1 MVLQT
6 FRYACKPKPSSNN
19 RNRPQLGAI
28 AALNKDTLSAIQTL
42 MGTAQ
47 SREASN
53 LLVNTALKT
62 QSASQL
68 HSQRP
73 GKITDQLSCSGWVF
87 WWDCKLEAGGKSQ
100 APPTHE
106 NHGQVMH
113 VENAKYNSHGSNIC
127 SSSGLPQEL
136 HFYARPSPKSCRT
149 KRSYLSTRLEL
160 EPSLRVQGW
169 LWD

>member
-1 MVLQT
+1 MERNPYDKKDRALEVTLEHLRKQKPTTPRKERLPSGARQPVVLQT

-19 RNRPQLGAI
+19 RSRPQLGAI
-28 AALNKDTLSAIQTL
+28 AALNRDTLSAIQTL

-113 VENAKYNSHGSNIC
+113 VENAKYNSHGV
-127 SSSGLPQEL
+127 P
-136 HFYARPSPKSCRT
+136 
-149 KRSYLSTRLEL
+149 
-160 EPSLRVQGW
+160 W
-169 LWD
+169 L